1 MMDKVFRSAKIRAI
15 ASVIPKDRV
24 ELMSLSDTFG
34 EETVKKIIR
43 STGITEVRVA
53 KEGLTSS
60 DLCVQAAENIIN
72 SLEINR
78 EEIDGVIFV
87 TQTPDYIVPHTS
99 GVIQDRLGL
108 SKKTIVFDINY
119 GCSGYVYGLFQAF
132 LLVESGYCQNVL
144 LCAGDTTTKYIHP
157 EDRANR
163 MLACYAG
170 SSTLVSKSEN
180 ASDTVFNFF
189 SDGAGAKFL
198 MMPAGGCRMP
208 RQAGVTDVVE
218 YDKDGNGMTLENL
231 HMNGLEITTFA
242 LKEVKKAV
250 RSIIEEAGWDK
261 DEVDL
266 FALHQANE
274 FLVRQIA
281 RQLKVDPERV
291 PVGIQKTGNS
301 AATTIPVMLCNL
313 YAGVNPNFKKVV
325 TCGFGV
331 GLSCAAGTIDLSET
345 RIIPTSEFC

>member
-1 MMDKVFRSAKIRAI
+1 MDKVFKNVKIRAI
-15 ASVIPKDRV
+15 SAVVPKDKI
-24 ELMSLSDTFG
+24 ELMTLSEDFG

-53 KEGLTSS
+53 KDGLTSS
-60 DLCVQAAENIIN
+60 DLCVKAAENLIRE
-72 SLEINR
+72 LEISPQ
-78 EEIDGVIFV
+78 ELDGVVFV

-99 GVIQDRLGL
+99 GIIQDRLGIP
-108 SKKTIVFDINY
+108 KKSVVFDINY

-132 LLVESGYCQNVL
+132 LLVESGYCKNVL
-144 LCAGDTTTKYIHP
+144 LCAGDTTTKYIHK

-163 MLACYAG
+163 MMAGDAG
-170 SSTLVSKSEN
+170 SATLISRVEGASE
-180 ASDTVFNFF
+180 TIFNFY
-189 SDGAGAKFL
+189 SDGSGAKFL
-198 MMPAGGCRMP
+198 MMPAGGCRNP
-208 RQAGVTDVVE
+208 RKAGVTDIIE

-250 RSIIEEAGWDK
+250 KSIMEESGWDK

-274 FLVRQIA
+274 FLVKQIS
-281 RQLKVDPERV
+281 RQLKVAPEKV

-301 AATTIPVMLCNL
+301 AATTIPMMLCNL
-313 YAGVNPNFKKVV
+313 YAGVNPGFKKVV

-345 RIIPTSEFC
+345 IILPTGEY